1 MTMSRRG
8 SDHSAV
14 PRARSLASL
23 LRLAREMATKPP
35 TIAPTPKAESM
46 MPTAC
51 GPRSRMSTA
60 KVDSEDDRRARDDR
74 LGAGEDGD
82 HDEVAIRPYVREAAT
97 DLLEHAAAAARR
109 LRPASA
115 SSGAGTSTSRATGW
129 MPETRNAERRKVAT
143 LRKKTVGTLV
153 AVTSSAPSAGPMK
166 NARLSMVL
174 EAPFAAVSSAGLLVS
189 DGIQAIWAGRKTE
202 PPRAARVATTRTD
215 QVGASTSTRTAATAT
230 RQARTR
236 SEPMRIALRGRRSA
250 SDEPSGAATAMSR
263 RRIAPQMPM
272 SLTPPAP

>member
-1 MTMSRRG
+1 
-8 SDHSAV
+8 
-14 PRARSLASL
+14 
-23 LRLAREMATKPP
+23 
-35 TIAPTPKAESM
+35 
-46 MPTAC
+46 
-51 GPRSRMSTA
+51 MSTA
-60 KVDSEDDRRARDDR
+60 KVTQRTI
-74 LGAGEDGD
+74 
-82 HDEVAIRPYVREAAT
+82 VAPATIVWVHVRMAT
-97 DLLEHAAAAARR
+97 MTR
-109 LRPASA
+109 LRSARMCAKPPLISLSTPLPPSSSGPVSA
-115 SSGAGTSTSRATGW
+115 SSGVGRSTSRATGW

-189 DGIQAIWAGRKTE
+189 DGIQDIWAGRKTE

-215 QVGASTSTRTAATAT
+215 KVGASTSTSTAATDT

-236 SEPMRIALRGRRSA
+236 SEPMRIAFRGRRSA